1 MIEARNDSQAEK
13 GARAG
18 LVVIWGGMNKIE
30 DEDDDEDE
38 NDLTIALRQE
48 QQRQTENHQSYKERH
63 YRESH
68 DPAEADSG
76 DR

>member
-1 MIEARNDSQAEK
+1 MIEARNYSQAEK

-30 DEDDDEDE
+30 DEDE
-38 NDLTIALRQE
+38 NDLAIALRQE

-68 DPAEADSG
+68 DPAEADAG